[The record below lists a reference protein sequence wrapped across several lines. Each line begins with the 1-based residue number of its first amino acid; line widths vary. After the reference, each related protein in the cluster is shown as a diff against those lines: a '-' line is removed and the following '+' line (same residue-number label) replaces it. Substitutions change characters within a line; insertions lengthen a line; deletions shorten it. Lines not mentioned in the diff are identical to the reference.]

1 MAQKKHTIN
10 VDKMRQEIQD
20 SLGKKVSKL
29 DLKDMLCVSRTTL
42 EVWGKK
48 APDVVTSLMKY
59 NEITGLPIESIIKEV
74 D

>member
-20 SLGKKVSKL
+20 SLGKKVSKN
-29 DLKDMLCVSRTTL
+29 DLKDMLGVSRATFD
-42 EVWGKK
+42 VWDKK
-48 APDVVTSLMKY
+48 APDVVSSLMKY